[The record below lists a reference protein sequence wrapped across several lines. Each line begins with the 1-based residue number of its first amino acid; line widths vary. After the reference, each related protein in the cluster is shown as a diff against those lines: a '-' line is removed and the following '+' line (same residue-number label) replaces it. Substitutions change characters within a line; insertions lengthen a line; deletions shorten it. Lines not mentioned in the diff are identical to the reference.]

1 MGGNSN
7 AGQDRGGTTGT
18 YAVAFLF
25 LFIYSH
31 LFFISLFFFSDY
43 FFSGQYNTRQGR
55 VRRERTDAGGD
66 IAIGEPEWT
75 GLRHGDIPSDAV
87 TIEEGPRPTRTRC
100 PSAEK

>member
-1 MGGNSN
+1 MFVSEGGP
-7 AGQDRGGTTGT
+7 GVRTVTRML
-18 YAVAFLF
+18 LF
-25 LFIYSH
+25 LSLFLCFH

-75 GLRHGDIPSDAV
+75 GLRHGDIPPDAV